1 MEKSER
7 GKLLK
12 EENSTLVPR
21 DYDEARADLS
31 YLSHGKLWLHLETK
45 ITTLTLSQATHLL
58 DKQHLEGDKSFIHQ
72 LLIRAK
78 QLTSW
83 TNSIWKVISPLY
95 TSL

>member
-31 YLSHGKLWLHLETK
+31 YLSHGKLWLHLEPK

-58 DKQHLEGDKSFIHQ
+58 DKQHLEGDKPFIHQ
-72 LLIRAK
+72 PLIRVLSIVPTIFTAK
-78 QLTSW
+78 AL
-83 TNSIWKVISPLY
+83 NSHISFQP
-95 TSL
+95 